1 MPPTPGALSARVSS
15 DPQAEAQTIASHV
28 AAWRER
34 VTAAGW
40 VWPAALPLLEAGD
53 RGATLMRPALERLR
67 AVIAGGAVDRGEGPS
82 PERLARQ
89 YAAHVVLGDALRR
102 AGWAAARCCAGR
114 PLGTARARRM
124 RAGDRPG
131 TRSSPTQPG

>member
-40 VWPAALPLLEAGD
+40 VCPAALPLLEAGD
-53 RGATLMRPALERLR
+53 RGATLMRPAPGRLG
-67 AVIAGGAVDRGEGPS
+67 AVLAGGPGDRGGGPS
-82 PERLARQ
+82 PRRLARHSP
-89 YAAHVVLGDALRR
+89 AHVLLGDALR
-102 AGWAAARCCAGR
+102 
-114 PLGTARARRM
+114 
-124 RAGDRPG
+124 
-131 TRSSPTQPG
+131 